1 MTIILENTNNYVIK
15 KYIVFNV
22 SRKKCNESLFTMHV
36 SIHVGCVRKILLAPF
51 CAALHMDDFCLFC
64 LVVVHKAWTTS
75 TLLPRCAPID
85 WHESMKYGLL
95 LNTSIA
101 KLSIC
106 IWTTK
111 AFCPSIVE
119 RNSKNSAKKKKKKKK
134 KIDCTLTYPFFDF

>member
-1 MTIILENTNNYVIK
+1 
-15 KYIVFNV
+15 
-22 SRKKCNESLFTMHV
+22 MHV

-51 CAALHMDDFCLFC
+51 CAALQMDDFCLFC

-85 WHESMKYGLL
+85 WHVSMKYGLL

-111 AFCPSIVE
+111 AFCPSI
-119 RNSKNSAKKKKKKKK
+119 KKVLDYQHNEFSL
-134 KIDCTLTYPFFDF
+134 IEN

>member
-1 MTIILENTNNYVIK
+1 
-15 KYIVFNV
+15 
-22 SRKKCNESLFTMHV
+22 MHV

-85 WHESMKYGLL
+85 WHVSMKYGLL

-111 AFCPSIVE
+111 AFCPSNNVSPVSLLIIPQQNIIKTLYNKINYHLIATNKSSL
-119 RNSKNSAKKKKKKKK
+119 RKKHRMS
-134 KIDCTLTYPFFDF
+134 LHFFEVISSNATNASC